1 MAITALKGGDT
12 WLKQK
17 SLQRL
22 QRVQKRVLKKVLK
35 NPQNNH
41 SVI

>member
-22 QRVQKRVLKKVLK
+22 QRVQKRVLKKVK